1 MENRI
6 IVEKNSVKNNTKKR
20 KNKGRSRN
28 NISDRNFIIKSVEDT
43 RSEIEILR
51 NNFNF
56 ISDPKL
62 VESLIYK
69 ERDAMAR
76 YEYLLELAKNKGIK
90 VGMLQVYKNVCTKY

>member
-6 IVEKNSVKNNTKKR
+6 VVEKSGAKKR
-20 KNKGRSRN
+20 KNKGQSRN
-28 NISDRNFIIKSVEDT
+28 NISDRNFIIKSVEKT
-43 RSEIEILR
+43 KNEIEILR

-76 YEYLLELAKNKGIK
+76 YEYLLEQAKSKGVK

>member
-1 MENRI
+1 MENKI
-6 IVEKNSVKNNTKKR
+6 IIEKNSAKKR
-20 KNKGRSRN
+20 KNKAQSRN
-28 NISDRNFIIKSVEDT
+28 NISDKIFIIKSVEET
-43 RSEIEILR
+43 KSEIERLR

-76 YEYLLELAKNKGIK
+76 YEYLLEQAKNKGIK
-90 VGMLQVYKNVCTKY
+90 VGMLQVYKNACTKY